1 MRLMVKNPTL
11 FTIGNNM
18 QYINLYIEP
27 EFYKN
32 LPIFSTA
39 ESGIQVNPPAI

>member
-1 MRLMVKNPTL
+1 MVKNPTL

-27 EFYKN
+27 EFYNN
-32 LPIFSTA
+32 LPILSTA
-39 ESGIQVNPPAI
+39 ESGGIQVSSPPIQ

>member
-1 MRLMVKNPTL
+1 MVTNPTL
-11 FTIGNNM
+11 FTTGNNM

-32 LPIFSTA
+32 LPILSTA
-39 ESGIQVNPPAI
+39 EPGGIQVNPPTI